1 MTYKQK
7 IYQCISC
14 LFVLCLSSFTH
25 ATTEDNKQLINL
37 ELAELFDIE
46 IISATK
52 KKQPISTTPAAISV
66 ITAEDIKRSGALH
79 IAEALRMASGLLVV
93 QRNSHD
99 WFVSARGS
107 LNSSYVNKLLVLV
120 DGRSVYNPQLARTYW
135 NNLNVYLDDIE
146 RIEVIKG
153 SGGAVWGANA
163 VNGVVNIITKSSHD
177 THENAVKVGKG
188 NLFDHILSVRHGG
201 ALTIHTSYRV
211 YAQKQENRKTKTLM
225 RPDSSYLD
233 QAGFRLDSHFDANNE
248 WTIQGGVSHQKADD
262 LSMQTHVPSS
272 LETTTHYLSARW
284 QHTFSKNNI
293 FNVNA
298 YYNYEDRAISI
309 IDYKNYI
316 FDIEANHQFQLS
328 ENQEII
334 WGIGYRGV
342 HSGTGKSSLVKPIEL
357 NRTDHL
363 FSAFIQD
370 DIKVRENLHLIL
382 GTKIEHNTY
391 TGIEIQPSM
400 RLAWTP
406 KKHQTLWAAVS
417 RSVHTPSQIND
428 NMDAV
433 MSVPPAFNSYAPLQ
447 MQLNLTGN
455 PELKSESVV
464 SYELGIRHP
473 ITTNMLWDTSFF
485 YSDYKDLIIFELPPH
500 IDIQRGLI
508 TLLGAQLNGMK
519 GYIIGGESSLQ
530 WRKGKWQFR
539 ANYSYLNVRLDLDP
553 SIISDAKE
561 AETENPEHQFS
572 LFASVDITP
581 HLQAGMNLY
590 HVSHLPEKG
599 VDEYT
604 NVDLHLLWD
613 INKNISLSVMG
624 KNLFDKQ
631 KKEFYSH
638 IYDPLVTEIPRSIYT
653 ELNWRF

>member
-25 ATTEDNKQLINL
+25 ATTEDNKHLINL

-79 IAEALRMASGLLVV
+79 IAEALRMASGVFIA
-93 QRNSHD
+93 QRNSYD

-107 LNSSYVNKLLVLV
+107 LNSSYVNKVLVLV

-135 NNLNVYLDDIE
+135 NNLNIHLDDVE

-163 VNGVVNIITKSSHD
+163 VNGVINIITKSSHD
-177 THENAVKVGKG
+177 THENIVKVGKG
-188 NLFDHILSVRHGG
+188 NLFDHMLSVRHGG
-201 ALTIHTSYRV
+201 SVNTRTSYRV
-211 YAQKQENRKTKTLM
+211 YAQKQANRKTKDSLK
-225 RPDSSYLD
+225 PDSSRLS
-233 QAGFRLDSHFDANNE
+233 QAGFRLDSHFNTENE
-248 WTIQGGVSHQKADD
+248 WTIQGGVSHQESDD
-262 LSMQTHVPSS
+262 ISMQTHAPSS
-272 LETTTHYLSARW
+272 LKSNTHYLSAHW
-284 QHTFSKNNI
+284 QRTLGKDNKL
-293 FNVNA
+293 NVKS
-298 YYNYEDRAISI
+298 YYNYEERTISI
-309 IDYKNYI
+309 LNYRNYI
-316 FDIEANHQFQLS
+316 FDVEANHQFKLS
-328 ENQEII
+328 ENQSII

-342 HSGTGKSSLVKPIEL
+342 HSSTGEPSLEKPIEL

-370 DIKVRENLHLIL
+370 DIKIKENVHLIL
-382 GTKIEHNTY
+382 GSKIEHNSY
-391 TGIEIQPSM
+391 TGVELQPSI
-400 RLAWTP
+400 RVAWTP

-417 RSVHTPSQIND
+417 RSIHTPSQIND
-428 NMDAV
+428 NMNAV
-433 MSVPPAFNSYAPLQ
+433 MLVPEAFNPYAPMQLQ
-447 MQLNLTGN
+447 MNLTGN
-455 PELKSESVV
+455 SELKSESVI
-464 SYELGIRHP
+464 SYEMGIRHP
-473 ITTNMLWDTSFF
+473 ISQNILWDTSFF
-485 YSDYKDLIIFELPPH
+485 YTDYKNLIIFELPPH
-500 IDIQRGLI
+500 IDMERGVI
-508 TLLGAQLNGMK
+508 TLLGSQSNRMK
-519 GYIIGGESSLQ
+519 GRIFGAESSLQ
-530 WRKGKWQFR
+530 WRTGKWQFR
-539 ANYSYLNVRLDLDP
+539 LNYSYLNVQLDLEAFTF
-553 SIISDAKE
+553 SDANS
-561 AETENPEHQFS
+561 AEKENPEHQFS
-572 LFASVDITP
+572 LFTSVDITP

-613 INKNISLSVMG
+613 INKNVSLSVMG